1 MTKFRFYFDKDKET
15 TWLNEMAAKGYAMT
29 GFFLGF
35 YRFEQCEPGEY
46 LYQIDI
52 TEGLFRVPE
61 NYREFMKEAG
71 VEIVCLWGPW
81 VILRRRAADGPFE
94 LYTDVEST
102 IEHYTKIRKMFKIV
116 LIIEILCLFM
126 NIIDGIKGSMAGWA
140 GACLLGAFVI
150 VFFREVIHINEI
162 LAELKSR
169 LGESEECG
177 FRGRRP
183 SGLLVAGMLVNTFRL
198 MIENPAYDAL
208 RGFLGGAAIALMLLG
223 IYTTCRRRE

>member
-15 TWLNEMAAKGYAMT
+15 KWLNEMAEMGYAMT

-35 YRFEQCEPGEY
+35 YSFEQCEPGEY

-52 TEGLFRVPE
+52 TEGFFRVPG

-71 VEIVCLWGPW
+71 VEIICLWGPW

-102 IEHYTKIRKMFKIV
+102 IEHYTKIRRMFKIV
-116 LIIEILCLFM
+116 LILEIFCLFQF
-126 NIIDGIKGSMAGWA
+126 MAGIQGSLLEGVA
-140 GACLLGAFVI
+140 ACLFGAFVI
-150 VFFREVIHINEI
+150 AFAREVIRINEI

-169 LGESEECG
+169 LGESVKCG
-177 FRGRRP
+177 FRERRH
-183 SGLLVAGMLVNTFRL
+183 SGLLAAGMVINACALL
-198 MIENPAYDAL
+198 IENPAYDAL
-208 RGFLGGAAIALMLLG
+208 KGFLSGVAIALMLAG
-223 IYTTCRRRE
+223 IYMTCRRRE